1 MIQVHLDIIF
11 IWEVLEN
18 TTGLDCGRL
27 GVASQRLC
35 LEMHFS
41 NLQKIFI
48 YLFSNLVCYII
59 SYI

>member
-1 MIQVHLDIIF
+1 MIQVHLDIVF
-11 IWEVLEN
+11 IWEVLGN

-27 GVASQRLC
+27 GAANQRLC

-41 NLQKIFI
+41 NQKIFI
-48 YLFSNLVCYII
+48 YLFSNLACYIT